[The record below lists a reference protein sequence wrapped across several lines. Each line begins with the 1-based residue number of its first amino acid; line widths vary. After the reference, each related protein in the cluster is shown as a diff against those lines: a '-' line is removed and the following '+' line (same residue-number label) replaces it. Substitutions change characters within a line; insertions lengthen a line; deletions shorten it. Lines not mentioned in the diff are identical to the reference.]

1 MSQRMVYQTEETR
14 EKILVAAEA
23 LFIEKGFFDAQMKAL
38 AVAVGISRNSLYRYF
53 QDKNDLGYAVLG
65 VVFNRIES
73 RFHLLLTDPV
83 LNAGLCGREQLRMIL
98 KTGFLNEDLRADFS
112 FMAEFDAHF
121 SGSRIPPDFESRVG
135 TSVSTSMWSRV
146 GEIVAAG
153 MADGSIRQDFSQSAL
168 ETLVLY
174 SMKALQGHIL
184 LRRSAL
190 VGLSSDEVNQLV
202 PNLITV
208 LIDGLKPTEPQ

>member
-1 MSQRMVYQTEETR
+1 MVYQTEETR

-65 VVFNRIES
+65 VVLNRIES
-73 RFHLLLTDPV
+73 RFQLLLTDPV
-83 LNAGLCGREQLRMIL
+83 LNAGLCGREQLRMVL

-121 SGSRIPPDFESRVG
+121 SGSRIPPDFQSRVG

-146 GEIVAAG
+146 GEIVATG
-153 MADGSIRQDFSQSAL
+153 MADGSIRQDFNQSAL
-168 ETLVLY
+168 EALVLY

>member
-1 MSQRMVYQTEETR
+1 MVYQTEETR

-23 LFIEKGFFDAQMKAL
+23 LFIEKGFFDVQMKAL

-65 VVFNRIES
+65 VVLNRIES
-73 RFHLLLTDPV
+73 RFQLLLADPV

-121 SGSRIPPDFESRVG
+121 SGSRIPPDFQSRVG

-202 PNLITV
+202 PNLVTV

>member
-1 MSQRMVYQTEETR
+1 MVYQTEETR

-23 LFIEKGFFDAQMKAL
+23 LFIEKGFFDVQMKAL

-53 QDKNDLGYAVLG
+53 HDKNDLGYAVLG

-73 RFHLLLTDPV
+73 RFQLLLTDPV

-121 SGSRIPPDFESRVG
+121 SGSRIPPDFQSRVG

-146 GEIVAAG
+146 GEIVATG

>member
-1 MSQRMVYQTEETR
+1 MVYQTEETR

-38 AVAVGISRNSLYRYF
+38 AVDVGISRNSLYRYF

-65 VVFNRIES
+65 VVLNRIES
-73 RFHLLLTDPV
+73 RFQLLLTDPV

-121 SGSRIPPDFESRVG
+121 SGSRIPPDFQSRVG

-190 VGLSSDEVNQLV
+190 VGLSSAEVNQLV

>member
-1 MSQRMVYQTEETR
+1 MVYQTEETR
-14 EKILVAAEA
+14 QKILVAAET
-23 LFIEKGFFDAQMKAL
+23 LFVENGFFDAQMKEI

-73 RFHLLLTDPV
+73 YFDLRLADPV
-83 LNAGLCGREQLRMIL
+83 LNAGLCGREQLRMVL
-98 KTGFLNEDLRADFS
+98 HAGFLNDDLRADFS

-121 SGSRIPPDFESRVG
+121 SGSRIPADFQARVG

-153 MADGSIRQDFSQSAL
+153 MADGSIRQDFSQNAL
-168 ETLVLY
+168 ESLVLY
-174 SMKALQGHIL
+174 SLKALQGHIL

-190 VGLSSDEVNQLV
+190 VGLSNDEANQLV
-202 PNLITV
+202 PNLISV
-208 LIDGLKPTEPQ
+208 MIDGLKPT

>member
-1 MSQRMVYQTEETR
+1 MVYQTEETR

-65 VVFNRIES
+65 VVLNRIES
-73 RFHLLLTDPV
+73 RFHLLLMDPV
-83 LNAGLCGREQLRMIL
+83 LNAGLCGREQLRMVL

-121 SGSRIPPDFESRVG
+121 SGSRIPPDFQSRVG

-146 GEIVAAG
+146 GEIVATG

>member
-1 MSQRMVYQTEETR
+1 MVYQTEETR

-73 RFHLLLTDPV
+73 RFQLLLTDPV

-121 SGSRIPPDFESRVG
+121 SGSRIPPDFQSRVG

-146 GEIVAAG
+146 GEIVATG

>member
-1 MSQRMVYQTEETR
+1 MVYRTEETR
-14 EKILVAAEA
+14 QKILVAAET
-23 LFIEKGFFDAQMKAL
+23 LFIEKGFFDAQMKEL
-38 AVAVGISRNSLYRYF
+38 AIAVGISRNSLYRYF
-53 QDKNDLGYAVLG
+53 QDKNDIGYAVLR

-73 RFHLLLTDPV
+73 HFHLLLADPA
-83 LNAGLCGREQLRMIL
+83 LNVGLCGREKLRIVL
-98 KTGFLNEDLRADFS
+98 KRGFLNEDLRADFS

-121 SGSRIPPDFESRVG
+121 SGSRIPADFQSRVG

-153 MADGSIRQDFSQSAL
+153 MADGSIRQDFNQNAL
-168 ETLVLY
+168 EALTLY

-190 VGLSSDEVNQLV
+190 IGLSSDEVNQLV

>member
-1 MSQRMVYQTEETR
+1 MVYQTEETR

-23 LFIEKGFFDAQMKAL
+23 LFIEKGFFDVQMKAL

-65 VVFNRIES
+65 VVLNRIES
-73 RFHLLLTDPV
+73 RFHLLLADPV
-83 LNAGLCGREQLRMIL
+83 LNAGLCGREQLRTFL

-121 SGSRIPPDFESRVG
+121 SGSRIPPDFQSRVG

-146 GEIVAAG
+146 GEIVATG

>member
-1 MSQRMVYQTEETR
+1 MVYQTEETR

-23 LFIEKGFFDAQMKAL
+23 LFIEKGFFDVQMKAL

-65 VVFNRIES
+65 VVLNRIES
-73 RFHLLLTDPV
+73 RFHLLLMDPV
-83 LNAGLCGREQLRMIL
+83 LNAGLCGREQLRIVL

-121 SGSRIPPDFESRVG
+121 SGSRIPPDFQSRVG

-146 GEIVAAG
+146 GEIVATG

>member
-1 MSQRMVYQTEETR
+1 MVYQTEETR

-23 LFIEKGFFDAQMKAL
+23 LFIEKGFFDVQMKAL

-83 LNAGLCGREQLRMIL
+83 LNAGLCGREQLRIVL

-121 SGSRIPPDFESRVG
+121 SGSRIPPDFQSRVG

-190 VGLSSDEVNQLV
+190 VGLSSAEVNQLV

>member
-1 MSQRMVYQTEETR
+1 MVYQTEETR

-65 VVFNRIES
+65 VVLNRIES
-73 RFHLLLTDPV
+73 RFHLLLMDPV
-83 LNAGLCGREQLRMIL
+83 LNAGLCGREQLRIVL

-121 SGSRIPPDFESRVG
+121 SGSRIPPDFQSRVG

-146 GEIVAAG
+146 GEIVATG
-153 MADGSIRQDFSQSAL
+153 MADGSIRQDFNLSAL
-168 ETLVLY
+168 EALVLY
-174 SMKALQGHIL
+174 SVKALQGQIL
-184 LRRSAL
+184 MRRSAL

>member
-1 MSQRMVYQTEETR
+1 MVYQTEETR

-65 VVFNRIES
+65 VVFNRIET

-121 SGSRIPPDFESRVG
+121 SGSRIPPDFQSRVG

-146 GEIVAAG
+146 GEIVATG

-202 PNLITV
+202 PNLVTV

>member
-1 MSQRMVYQTEETR
+1 MVYQTEETR

-23 LFIEKGFFDAQMKAL
+23 LFIEKGFFDVQMKAL

-83 LNAGLCGREQLRMIL
+83 LNAGLCGREQLRIIL

-121 SGSRIPPDFESRVG
+121 SGSRIPPDFQSRVG

-146 GEIVAAG
+146 GEIVATG
-153 MADGSIRQDFSQSAL
+153 IADGSIRQDFSQSAL

>member
-14 EKILVAAEA
+14 QKILVAAET
-23 LFIEKGFFDAQMKAL
+23 LFVEDGFFDAQMKEI

-73 RFHLLLTDPV
+73 YFDLLLTDPV

-98 KTGFLNEDLRADFS
+98 QAGFLNDDLRADFS

-121 SGSRIPPDFESRVG
+121 SGSRIPVDFQSRIG

-146 GEIVAAG
+146 GEIVATG
-153 MADGSIRQDFSQSAL
+153 MADGSIRQDFNLNAL
-168 ETLVLY
+168 EALVLY
-174 SMKALQGHIL
+174 SVKALQGHIL

-190 VGLSSDEVNQLV
+190 VGLSSAEVNQLV

>member
-1 MSQRMVYQTEETR
+1 MVYQTEETR

-23 LFIEKGFFDAQMKAL
+23 LFIEKGFFDVQMKAL

-73 RFHLLLTDPV
+73 RFQLLLTDPV

-121 SGSRIPPDFESRVG
+121 SGSRIPPDFQSRVG

-146 GEIVAAG
+146 GEIVATG
-153 MADGSIRQDFSQSAL
+153 MADGSIRQDFNQSAL
-168 ETLVLY
+168 EALVLY

>member
-1 MSQRMVYQTEETR
+1 MVYQTEETR

-23 LFIEKGFFDAQMKAL
+23 LFIEKGFFDVQMKAL

-65 VVFNRIES
+65 VVLNRIES
-73 RFHLLLTDPV
+73 RFHLLLMDPV
-83 LNAGLCGREQLRMIL
+83 LNAGLCGREQLRIVL

-121 SGSRIPPDFESRVG
+121 SGSRIPPDFQSRVG

-146 GEIVAAG
+146 GEIVATG
-153 MADGSIRQDFSQSAL
+153 MADGSIRQDFNQSAL
-168 ETLVLY
+168 EALVLY

-202 PNLITV
+202 PNLVTV

>member
-1 MSQRMVYQTEETR
+1 MVYQTEETR

-83 LNAGLCGREQLRMIL
+83 LNAGLCGREQLRMVL

-121 SGSRIPPDFESRVG
+121 SGSRIPPDFQSRVG

-146 GEIVAAG
+146 GEIVATG

>member
-1 MSQRMVYQTEETR
+1 MVYQTEETR

-23 LFIEKGFFDAQMKAL
+23 LFIEKGFFDVQMKAL

-83 LNAGLCGREQLRMIL
+83 LNAGLCGREQLRIVL

-121 SGSRIPPDFESRVG
+121 SGSRIPPDFQSRVG

-146 GEIVAAG
+146 GEIVATG
-153 MADGSIRQDFSQSAL
+153 IADGSIRQDFSQSAL

-202 PNLITV
+202 PNLVTV

>member
-14 EKILVAAEA
+14 QKILVAAET
-23 LFIEKGFFDAQMKAL
+23 LFVENGFFGAQMKEI

-73 RFHLLLTDPV
+73 YFDLLLTDPV
-83 LNAGLCGREQLRMIL
+83 SNAGLCGREQLRMIL
-98 KTGFLNEDLRADFS
+98 QAGFLNDDLRADFS

-121 SGSRIPPDFESRVG
+121 SGSRIPADFQARVG

-153 MADGSIRQDFSQSAL
+153 MADGSIRQDFSQNAL
-168 ETLVLY
+168 ESLVLY
-174 SMKALQGHIL
+174 SLKALQGHIL

-190 VGLSSDEVNQLV
+190 VGLSNDEANQLV
-202 PNLITV
+202 PNLISV
-208 LIDGLKPTEPQ
+208 MIDGLKPT

>member
-1 MSQRMVYQTEETR
+1 MVYQTEETR

-65 VVFNRIES
+65 VVLNRIES
-73 RFHLLLTDPV
+73 RFQLLLADPV

-121 SGSRIPPDFESRVG
+121 SGSRIPPDFQSRVG

-202 PNLITV
+202 PNLVTV

>member
-1 MSQRMVYQTEETR
+1 MVYQTEETR

-65 VVFNRIES
+65 VVLNRIES
-73 RFHLLLTDPV
+73 RFHLLLADPV
-83 LNAGLCGREQLRMIL
+83 LNAGLCGREQLRTVL

-208 LIDGLKPTEPQ
+208 LIDGLKPTKPQ

>member
-1 MSQRMVYQTEETR
+1 MVYQTEETR

-83 LNAGLCGREQLRMIL
+83 LNAGLCGREQLRIVL

-121 SGSRIPPDFESRVG
+121 SGSRIPPDFQSRVG

-190 VGLSSDEVNQLV
+190 VGLSSAEVNQLV

>member
-1 MSQRMVYQTEETR
+1 MVYQTEETR

-23 LFIEKGFFDAQMKAL
+23 LFIEKGFFDVQMKAL

-65 VVFNRIES
+65 VVLNRIES
-73 RFHLLLTDPV
+73 RFQLLLTDPV
-83 LNAGLCGREQLRMIL
+83 LNARLCGREQLRMVL

-121 SGSRIPPDFESRVG
+121 SGSRIPPDFQSRVG

-190 VGLSSDEVNQLV
+190 VGLSSAEVNQLV

>member
-1 MSQRMVYQTEETR
+1 MVYQTEETR

-23 LFIEKGFFDAQMKAL
+23 LFIEKGFFDVQMKAL

-121 SGSRIPPDFESRVG
+121 SGSRIPPDFQSRVG

>member
-1 MSQRMVYQTEETR
+1 MVYQTEETR

-65 VVFNRIES
+65 VVLNRIES

-83 LNAGLCGREQLRMIL
+83 LNAGLCGREQLRIVL

-121 SGSRIPPDFESRVG
+121 SGSRIPPDFQSRVG

-146 GEIVAAG
+146 GEIVATG

-208 LIDGLKPTEPQ
+208 LIDGLKPTEP

>member
-1 MSQRMVYQTEETR
+1 MVYQTEETR

-73 RFHLLLTDPV
+73 RFQLLLTDPV

-121 SGSRIPPDFESRVG
+121 SGSRIPPDFQSRVG

-146 GEIVAAG
+146 GEIVATG
-153 MADGSIRQDFSQSAL
+153 MADGSIRQDFNQSAL
-168 ETLVLY
+168 EALVLY

>member
-1 MSQRMVYQTEETR
+1 MVYQTEETR

-65 VVFNRIES
+65 VVLNRIES
-73 RFHLLLTDPV
+73 RFQLLLTDPV

-121 SGSRIPPDFESRVG
+121 SGSRIPPDFQSRVG

-190 VGLSSDEVNQLV
+190 VGLSSAEVNQLV

>member
-1 MSQRMVYQTEETR
+1 MVYQTEETR

-65 VVFNRIES
+65 VVLNRIES
-73 RFHLLLTDPV
+73 RFHLLLADPV
-83 LNAGLCGREQLRMIL
+83 LNAGLCGREQLRTVL
-98 KTGFLNEDLRADFS
+98 KTGFLNEGLRADFS

-121 SGSRIPPDFESRVG
+121 SGSRIPPDFQSRVG

-146 GEIVAAG
+146 GEIVATG
-153 MADGSIRQDFSQSAL
+153 MADGSIRQDFNLSAL
-168 ETLVLY
+168 EALVLY
-174 SMKALQGHIL
+174 SVKALQGQIL
-184 LRRSAL
+184 MRRSAL

>member
-1 MSQRMVYQTEETR
+1 MVYQTEETR

-38 AVAVGISRNSLYRYF
+38 AMAVGISRNSLYRYF

-73 RFHLLLTDPV
+73 RFQLLLTDPV

-121 SGSRIPPDFESRVG
+121 SGSRIPPDFQSRVG

-146 GEIVAAG
+146 GEIVATG

>member
-1 MSQRMVYQTEETR
+1 MVYQTEETR

-23 LFIEKGFFDAQMKAL
+23 LFIEKGFFDVQMKAL

-65 VVFNRIES
+65 VVLNRIES
-73 RFHLLLTDPV
+73 RFQLLLTDPV
-83 LNAGLCGREQLRMIL
+83 LNAGLCGREQLRIVL

-190 VGLSSDEVNQLV
+190 VGLSSAEVNQLV

>member
-1 MSQRMVYQTEETR
+1 MVYQTEETR

-65 VVFNRIES
+65 VVLNRIES

-83 LNAGLCGREQLRMIL
+83 LNAGLCGREQLRIVL

-121 SGSRIPPDFESRVG
+121 SGSRIPPDFQSRVG

-146 GEIVAAG
+146 GEIVATG
-153 MADGSIRQDFSQSAL
+153 MADGSIRQDFNQSAL
-168 ETLVLY
+168 EALVLY

>member
-1 MSQRMVYQTEETR
+1 MVYQTEETR

-23 LFIEKGFFDAQMKAL
+23 LFIEKGFFDVQMKAL

-65 VVFNRIES
+65 VVLNRIES
-73 RFHLLLTDPV
+73 RFQLLLTDPV
-83 LNAGLCGREQLRMIL
+83 LNARLCGREQLRMVL

-146 GEIVAAG
+146 GEIVATG
-153 MADGSIRQDFSQSAL
+153 MADGSIRQDFNLNAL
-168 ETLVLY
+168 EALVLY
-174 SMKALQGHIL
+174 SVKALQGHIL

-190 VGLSSDEVNQLV
+190 VGLSSAEVNQLV

>member
-1 MSQRMVYQTEETR
+1 MVYQTEETR

-23 LFIEKGFFDAQMKAL
+23 LFIEKGFFDVQMKAL

-65 VVFNRIES
+65 VVLNRIES
-73 RFHLLLTDPV
+73 RFQLLLTDPV
-83 LNAGLCGREQLRMIL
+83 LNAGLCGREQLRMVL

-121 SGSRIPPDFESRVG
+121 SGSRIPPDFQSRVG

-146 GEIVAAG
+146 GEIVATG

>member
-1 MSQRMVYQTEETR
+1 MVYQTEETR

-83 LNAGLCGREQLRMIL
+83 LNAGLCGREQLRMVL

-121 SGSRIPPDFESRVG
+121 SGSRIPPDFQSRVG

-146 GEIVAAG
+146 GEIVATG
-153 MADGSIRQDFSQSAL
+153 IADGSIRQDFSQSAL

>member
-1 MSQRMVYQTEETR
+1 MVYQTEETR

-23 LFIEKGFFDAQMKAL
+23 LFIEKGFFDVQMKAL

-53 QDKNDLGYAVLG
+53 HDKNDLGYAVLG

-73 RFHLLLTDPV
+73 RFQLLLTDPV

-121 SGSRIPPDFESRVG
+121 SGSRIPPDFQSRVG

-146 GEIVAAG
+146 GEIVATG

-202 PNLITV
+202 PNLVTV

>member
-1 MSQRMVYQTEETR
+1 MVYQTEETR

-23 LFIEKGFFDAQMKAL
+23 LFIEKGFFDVQMKAL

-53 QDKNDLGYAVLG
+53 HDKNDLGYAVLG

-83 LNAGLCGREQLRMIL
+83 LNAGLCGREQLRIVL

-121 SGSRIPPDFESRVG
+121 SGSRIPPDFQSRVG

-146 GEIVAAG
+146 GEIVATG
-153 MADGSIRQDFSQSAL
+153 IADGSIRQDFSQSAL